1 MRSAV
6 NRLSRALLPVFAL
19 LTFAQETSAQ
29 NPPAGAP
36 AGQRGRGGGGGGRG
50 RAIQVMTLTSSGFSD
65 GGAIPT
71 KYSQPG
77 VEVSPPLAWSGVP
90 DSNVVSFALV
100 VHDLDAAS
108 NNGDDFLHWLV
119 WNIPAASRSLPEA
132 VPQGPQLS
140 DGARQI
146 SGSGPYYRGPAAPV
160 TGPTHHYVF
169 ELYALDA
176 TIDVPP
182 VGAAPAATRTAVMT
196 AMAGHVRGKAVLV
209 GTFKRK
215 S

>member
-1 MRSAV
+1 
-6 NRLSRALLPVFAL
+6 
-19 LTFAQETSAQ
+19 
-29 NPPAGAP
+29 
-36 AGQRGRGGGGGGRG
+36 
-50 RAIQVMTLTSSGFSD
+50 MTLSSGGFSD
-65 GGAIPT
+65 GETIPV
-71 KYSQPG
+71 KFAQPG
-77 VEVSPPLAWSGVP
+77 AEVSPPLTWSGVP

-100 VHDLDAAS
+100 VHDLDNS
-108 NNGDDFLHWLV
+108 GNTGDDLLHWLV
-119 WNIPAASRSLPEA
+119 WNIPSASRSLPEG
-132 VPQGPQLS
+132 VPQGPQLP

-146 SGSGPYYRGPAAPV
+146 SASGPYYRGPAAPAN
-160 TGPTHHYVF
+160 GPAHHYVF

-182 VGAAPAATRTAVMT
+182 VGAAPAATRAAVMA